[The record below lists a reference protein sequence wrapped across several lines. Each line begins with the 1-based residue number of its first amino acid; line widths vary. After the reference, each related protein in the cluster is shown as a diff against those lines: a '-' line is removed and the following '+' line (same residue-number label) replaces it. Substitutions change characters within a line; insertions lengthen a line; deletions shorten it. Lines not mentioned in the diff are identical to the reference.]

1 MKWGVEVRGKVAL
14 LGRLNNTCEVTGMEL
29 GTLLDAK
36 QMLKIDFR
44 IGYWI
49 NAIVI
54 LHIKPFLCL
63 YEYASEFYLK
73 ALNEEILYSVN

>member
-1 MKWGVEVRGKVAL
+1 
-14 LGRLNNTCEVTGMEL
+14 
-29 GTLLDAK
+29 
-36 QMLKIDFR
+36 MLKIDFR